1 METRRISSESF
12 QTFPMRD
19 KKRYRFILIFL
30 FFSLLLV
37 PSAHARRR
45 YYNLHRGPGM
55 KFRIVGRVRAG
66 EKLEVIEEKAGWV
79 KVRRKNGKVGWL
91 SQRVFQRV
99 WKTAKRKKMP
109 PPSVNVVLKF
119 QNIPEP
125 CVELFEKSLG
135 VLKKHLMPVGDD
147 NLELVVSAVPRLRS
161 YYLFLT
167 IDFNPTFYRRTMKRF
182 SQPETIDLLPFN
194 PSIWALRAYKQS
206 LLHSLEKQERPECS
220 FVKRLAICLVLRR
233 LSGEEVILKT
243 VEDGVYIYFS
253 PVLIFKKSDG
263 QSFRI
268 MSVEPKKVGLLSAFA
283 LPYPLGEGG
292 VDTDKAAE
300 VYRFFRKRK

>member
-1 METRRISSESF
+1 
-12 QTFPMRD
+12 MRD
-19 KKRYRFILIFL
+19 KKRYRFIWTFL
-30 FFSLLLV
+30 LFSLLFV
-37 PSAHARRR
+37 QAAHARRR

-55 KFRIVGRVRAG
+55 KFRIVGHVRAG
-66 EKLEVIEEKAGWV
+66 EKLEVIEEKAGWI
-79 KVRRKNGKVGWL
+79 KVRRKNGRVGWL
-91 SQRVFQRV
+91 SQRLFQRV
-99 WKTAKRKKMP
+99 WKTAKKKKA
-109 PPSVNVVLKF
+109 PSPSINVALRF
-119 QNIPEP
+119 QNIPKA

-135 VLKKHLMPVGDD
+135 ELKKHLMPVGDD

-167 IDFNPTFYRRTMKRF
+167 IDFNPIFYRRAMKRF

-206 LLHSLEKQERPECS
+206 LLRSLEKQERPECA
-220 FVKRLAICLVLRR
+220 FVKKLAICLVLRR

-253 PVLIFKKSDG
+253 PVLIFKKSGG

-283 LPYPLGEGG
+283 LPYPMGEGG
-292 VDTDKAAE
+292 LDTERAAE
-300 VYRFFRKRK
+300 VYRFFRKKK